1 MNLVAVFI
9 VSRFYQITFCKLL
22 IELTAPSGNPIN
34 RFTFPVGS
42 GGGNAIFS
50 LFPFPNNPGGVYGEN
65 TFTQQLPASAR
76 GKILSGK
83 FDGNFKT
90 GERQQS
96 FTARYNFTDD
106 WREIPATGG
115 ALFSTLR
122 PRVRTQNLSLFL
134 NSEVTTPN
142 AARPVFNQVRLS
154 YGRTR
159 LNFEEVR
166 DREFLLP
173 SGFSDPVFGSF
184 GLLNAPLL
192 ENFTSPGAVGT
203 GANTQLIP
211 NTGDVFYLAGRC
223 NPFNIPRPCTTEDQ
237 LGPVGQINVAGFS
250 PIGID
255 VFNFPQ
261 RRVNN
266 TYQAADN
273 LTLRFNN
280 HYYTF
285 GVDTRRSEL
294 NSDLPRNARSLITFI
309 GVLPMQSSLP
319 VTIPVNT
326 SAFNLPSGIIRPED
340 LVAASAPSGHFL
352 IVAAPGNSRINLR
365 FYQLNFFAQDE
376 WRVRPQL
383 SLTYG
388 LRYEYNTVPRETS
401 QRIERTFSSPDVSL
415 VPGLRD
421 FLEGRTRIFDPDRN
435 NFAPRVGVAYSTNL
449 LGQRGATVFRAGYG
463 LFYDQI
469 LGSVVSQSRNVFP
482 LNLTLNLAGSPSSD
496 FGRFTQVLRIINP
509 SIIGLLQPGTVNTP
523 DPTLSLAQQI
533 DIINRVSGISRIGSN
548 LSVAESTLSA
558 RRLKTPLAHQYSFT
572 IDQQLGRDLVI
583 SLAYTGTQGRN
594 LLRLTTPNL
603 GPNTSVVLQSAA
615 AILSQ
620 IINDPLYF
628 GTVVPPG
635 ARLTAAGNFTGGRPN
650 GGVGT
655 IYRIETTA
663 NSRYDALQVELQG
676 RSGGALQYQA
686 AYTYSKALDD
696 VSDFFDLAGASALP
710 QNSFN
715 LAAERGPANF
725 DVRHRFAYNFI
736 YDLPTPTNSGKLLR
750 LMLGG
755 VQLAGTGQL
764 QTGQPFTVNSIFDV
778 NLDGNLTDRLNT
790 REGIVQTGDRRQP
803 VQLTTDD
810 PTLLLAPLG
819 QDGSVGRNTFRAGSI
834 LELNM
839 AVIKRFAFTEQQNLQ
854 LRIDAFNITN
864 RANFGIPVRL
874 LEAPGFGKATE
885 TVTPGRRIQ
894 FALKYSF

>member
-1 MNLVAVFI
+1 
-9 VSRFYQITFCKLL
+9 
-22 IELTAPSGNPIN
+22 
-34 RFTFPVGS
+34 
-42 GGGNAIFS
+42 
-50 LFPFPNNPGGVYGEN
+50 
-65 TFTQQLPASAR
+65 
-76 GKILSGK
+76 
-83 FDGNFKT
+83 
-90 GERQQS
+90 
-96 FTARYNFTDD
+96 
-106 WREIPATGG
+106 
-115 ALFSTLR
+115 
-122 PRVRTQNLSLFL
+122 
-134 NSEVTTPN
+134 
-142 AARPVFNQVRLS
+142 
-154 YGRTR
+154 
-159 LNFEEVR
+159 
-166 DREFLLP
+166 
-173 SGFSDPVFGSF
+173 
-184 GLLNAPLL
+184 
-192 ENFTSPGAVGT
+192 
-203 GANTQLIP
+203 
-211 NTGDVFYLAGRC
+211 
-223 NPFNIPRPCTTEDQ
+223 
-237 LGPVGQINVAGFS
+237 
-250 PIGID
+250 
-255 VFNFPQ
+255 
-261 RRVNN
+261 
-266 TYQAADN
+266 
-273 LTLRFNN
+273 
-280 HYYTF
+280 
-285 GVDTRRSEL
+285 
-294 NSDLPRNARSLITFI
+294 
-309 GVLPMQSSLP
+309 
-319 VTIPVNT
+319 
-326 SAFNLPSGIIRPED
+326 
-340 LVAASAPSGHFL
+340 
-352 IVAAPGNSRINLR
+352 
-365 FYQLNFFAQDE
+365 
-376 WRVRPQL
+376 
-383 SLTYG
+383 
-388 LRYEYNTVPRETS
+388 
-401 QRIERTFSSPDVSL
+401 
-415 VPGLRD
+415 
-421 FLEGRTRIFDPDRN
+421 
-435 NFAPRVGVAYSTNL
+435 
-449 LGQRGATVFRAGYG
+449 
-463 LFYDQI
+463 
-469 LGSVVSQSRNVFP
+469 
-482 LNLTLNLAGSPSSD
+482 
-496 FGRFTQVLRIINP
+496 
-509 SIIGLLQPGTVNTP
+509 
-523 DPTLSLAQQI
+523 
-533 DIINRVSGISRIGSN
+533 

-755 VQLAGTGQL
+755 VQLAGTGQF

-778 NLDGNLTDRLNT
+778 NIDGNLTDRLNT
-790 REGIVQTGDRRQP
+790 SEGIVQTGDRRQP
-803 VQLTTDD
+803 VRLTTDD

-894 FALKYSF
+894 FALKYNF